1 MKNETESLNDRIIY
15 LENKRSLQQKLI
27 QEQFHNSIELLKP
40 LNLIK
45 NTFQEIS
52 SPSKVKNILLK
63 VVIGIGSGLLTK
75 KILVRGSHNPIKQL
89 VGSIIEFSV
98 ANKIFKNADNII
110 LIAENIFQRF
120 QNHRKE
126 LKK

>member
-27 QEQFHNSIELLKP
+27 KEQFHNSIERLKP

-45 NTFQEIS
+45 NTFQEIN

-63 VVIGIGSGLLTK
+63 VIIGIGTGTLTK

-89 VGSIIEFSV
+89 AGSIIEFSV
-98 ANKIFKNADNII
+98 ANKIFKNADDIK
-110 LIAENIFQRF
+110 LIAENLFRRF
-120 QNHRKE
+120 QNHRKD
-126 LKK
+126 

>member
-15 LENKRSLQQKLI
+15 LENKLSLEQKLI
-27 QEQFHNSIELLKP
+27 KEQFHNSIERLKP

-63 VVIGIGSGLLTK
+63 VIIGIGTGTLTK

-110 LIAENIFQRF
+110 LIAENILQRF